1 MVSDPA
7 TYSGPDAVFTLRYA
21 MIDGT
26 LNNQKMPRTAED
38 RVLQVLQTG
47 LRTWDELK
55 AATKL
60 NDERLGFALSDLFDR
75 RKVWTAQQGDVRVYG
90 LERRTGLKPRFAHL
104 RRRATD

>member
-1 MVSDPA
+1 
-7 TYSGPDAVFTLRYA
+7 

-26 LNNQKMPRTAED
+26 LNNQKTPRTAED

-104 RRRATD
+104 RRRSTD